1 MDAIEAILTRK
12 SIRKYTSQPIPQEME
27 EILLKAAMQAPSS
40 RNCQP
45 WHFVVMT
52 ERAMLDAVP
61 TFHPY
66 ARSMLSAPLAIL
78 VCGDDTLAT
87 RPQGWR
93 VDCAAAVENMLIAAR
108 ALGLGA
114 VWMAVDP
121 DPQRLEGMRG
131 LIPFPAQVTPFALVS
146 FGYPAEDPPL
156 KARYDPARVHYN
168 GW

>member
-1 MDAIEAILTRK
+1 MDAIEAVLTRK
-12 SIRKYTSQPIPQEME
+12 SIRRYTPQPVPQEAVE
-27 EILLKAAMQAPSS
+27 TLLKAAMQAPSS

-52 ERAMLDAVP
+52 ERAMMDAVP

-66 ARSMLSAPLAIL
+66 AKSMLSAPLAIL
-78 VCGDDTLAT
+78 VCGDDTLST

-93 VDCAAAVENMLIAAR
+93 VDGAASVENMLVAAH

-121 DPQRLEGMRG
+121 DPQRMEGMCE
-131 LIPFPAQVTPFALVS
+131 LISLPEHIHPFALIS

-156 KARYDPARVHYN
+156 KQRYDPARVHYN